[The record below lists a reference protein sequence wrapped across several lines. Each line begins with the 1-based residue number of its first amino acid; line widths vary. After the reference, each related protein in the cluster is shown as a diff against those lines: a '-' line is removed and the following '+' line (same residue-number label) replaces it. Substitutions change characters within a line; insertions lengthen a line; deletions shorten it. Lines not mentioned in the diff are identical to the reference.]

1 MKTFTINN
9 KFHGNNTSIEN
20 EFIDHYMVK
29 ANGEYI
35 KVYLFL
41 LRHLNNPCSDLTI
54 SKIADCLE
62 NTEKDILRAM
72 KYWEKAGILTLERD
86 ETGKPCGVLMN
97 SLSADP
103 PDNEN
108 DKIGI
113 TGNIPVASDTN
124 ITMNVETIAKVTKRV
139 PEHRNTSV
147 NVAADSVLSADIPIS
162 ASAGTAPIPAAS
174 AVSVSS
180 KAPQISPRKKIPV
193 YKPAKSR
200 QELKQLLFV
209 TEQYLGKTLTKT
221 EVDTIT
227 YFYDTL
233 DFSADLIE
241 YLIEYCVDNNH
252 KSIHYIQKVALSW
265 ADEHIT
271 TVDEAREHSSS
282 YNKNYFTI
290 LKAFGITG
298 RAPASVELDY
308 MKRWFEEYG
317 FTLDMILE
325 ACDRTIAS
333 IHHPSFEYADSI
345 LKNWLAKGV
354 HHLSDIE
361 QSDLAYLKAKEEKKK
376 SSAQSTPKNKFQ
388 NFEGRT
394 YDMEDLE
401 RQLLNS

>member
-1 MKTFTINN
+1 MKTFTIQN
-9 KFHGNNTSIEN
+9 KSGGNHTSIEN

-54 SKIADCLE
+54 PKIADCLE
-62 NTEKDILRAM
+62 NTEKDILRAI
-72 KYWEKAGILTLERD
+72 KYWEKAGVLSLERD
-86 ETGKPCGVLMN
+86 EAGKPAGVLLHT
-97 SLSADP
+97 LSSAPADAKESSKGVTTADHIPAPLNRNAAAAAQP
-103 PDNEN
+103 PSG
-108 DKIGI
+108 KGL
-113 TGNIPVASDTN
+113 
-124 ITMNVETIAKVTKRV
+124 
-139 PEHRNTSV
+139 SV
-147 NVAADSVLSADIPIS
+147 SPDSVSIPAASSAAVS
-162 ASAGTAPIPAAS
+162 SGAAPIPAAS
-174 AVSVSS
+174 AVSVTSE
-180 KAPQISPRKKIPV
+180 APQIATRKKIPV

-209 TEQYLGKTLTKT
+209 AEQYLGKTLTRT
-221 EVDTIT
+221 EVDAIT

-265 ADEHIT
+265 ADGHVT
-271 TVDEAREHSSS
+271 TVDEAREHSCSFNKS
-282 YNKNYFTI
+282 YFAI

-317 FTLDMILE
+317 FTLEMILE

-345 LKNWLAKGV
+345 LKNWLAKDV

-376 SSAQSTPKNKFQ
+376 ASGQAVAKNKFQ

>member
-1 MKTFTINN
+1 MKTFTIRNN
-9 KFHGNNTSIEN
+9 SLGNKTSIEN

-72 KYWEKAGILTLERD
+72 KYWEKAGVLTLECD
-86 ETGKPCGVLMN
+86 DNGKPCGALMN
-97 SLSADP
+97 SLSAVSF
-103 PDNEN
+103 
-108 DKIGI
+108 DKSRSGKD
-113 TGNIPVASDTN
+113 TTSSKVSVLADDTASIP
-124 ITMNVETIAKVTKRV
+124 
-139 PEHRNTSV
+139 
-147 NVAADSVLSADIPIS
+147 AADSAKHVSESIAVLSESAAISSADMGIS
-162 ASAGTAPIPAAS
+162 ASAVTAPIPAAS
-174 AVSVSS
+174 AISLSS
-180 KAPQISPRKKIPV
+180 DTPQIAARKKIPV
-193 YKPAKSR
+193 YKPVKSR

-209 TEQYLGKTLTKT
+209 AEQYLGKTLTKT
-221 EVDTIT
+221 EVDAIT

-233 DFSADLIE
+233 DFTADLIE

-252 KSIHYIQKVALSW
+252 KSIHYIQKVALAWS
-265 ADEHIT
+265 DENVT
-271 TVDEAREHSSS
+271 TVEEAREQSSS

-290 LKAFGITG
+290 LKAFGIAG

-317 FTLDMILE
+317 FTLEMILE

-345 LKNWLAKGV
+345 LKNWIAKGV

-376 SSAQSTPKNKFQ
+376 ATAKVVSKNKFQ

-401 RQLLNS
+401 RQLLNH